1 MTVHALQPFV
11 DRLMLRSL
19 LDDEEQDALLSLP
32 AQRVQVKKHYD
43 LVALGQQTEASYLVL
58 SGVIGRFSQLRNG
71 VRQIVALHI
80 PGDIA
85 DLCSVALPKTSWAF
99 HALASAD
106 VMRIAHADLLAIAD
120 RYHNIATAFWRDC
133 VVDMSVMSEWIV
145 SVARRPAEAKIAHL
159 LCELRCRYEKAGLLA
174 RDGSYVFPIT
184 QMQIADILGIT
195 AIHTNRMI
203 RSLRERRLASV
214 AKASVVIHDWP
225 GLMRLAEFDAAYLH
239 FDETGT
245 RTVSSA

>member
-1 MTVHALQPFV
+1 MTANVLQPFV
-11 DRLMLRSL
+11 DRLMLRSPL
-19 LDDEEQDALLSLP
+19 GEEQQQALLSLP
-32 AQRVQVKKHYD
+32 VQQVHVKKHYD
-43 LVALGQQTEASYLVL
+43 LVALGQQTDASYLVIT
-58 SGVIGRFSQLRNG
+58 GVIGRFSQLRNG
-71 VRQIVALHI
+71 VRQIVALHV

-99 HALASAD
+99 HALASVE
-106 VMRIAHADLLAIAD
+106 VMRIAHADLLSIAD
-120 RYHNIATAFWRDC
+120 RYHDIAIAFWRDC

-145 SVARRPAEAKIAHL
+145 SVARRPAGAKIAHL
-159 LCELRCRYEKAGLLA
+159 LCELRYRYEKAGLLA
-174 RDGSYVFPIT
+174 RDGSYAFPIT

-203 RSLRERRLASV
+203 RSLRERHLASV
-214 AKASVVIHDWP
+214 AKARVVIHDWQ

-245 RTVSSA
+245 RTAPIA